1 MRGEKVKYIID
12 RFENG
17 YAVCELEDGNIKN
30 IPKYQLPL
38 EVKEGDMLI
47 VENGFYRVLDVET
60 KKRRGELRERLR
72 GLSRKREKRKE

>member
-1 MRGEKVKYIID
+1 MRYIVD

-17 YAVCELEDGNIKN
+17 YAVCEMEDGNIKN

-47 VENGFYRVLDVET
+47 VENGFYRVLDIEIRVSAVNIEMKI
-60 KKRRGELRERLR
+60 KKTAQ
-72 GLSRKREKRKE
+72 K